1 MASFS
6 VRVGVRGYELDMNGH
21 LNHTVYHRF
30 GEHARTEHLAAAG
43 CSTGRLLEH
52 GLGVVLLETRVRF
65 LRELRHGDQVDVD
78 SRLAFGEGRTFRMDH
93 TLLRSDGVVAA
104 EIECVM
110 GLLDQ
115 AQRRLAHDPRGRLL
129 EIATAPEVLAP
140 LPEPLG

>member
-6 VRVGVRGYELDMNGH
+6 VRVGVRSYELDMNGH
-21 LNHTVYHRF
+21 LNHAVYHRF
-30 GEHARTEHLAAAG
+30 GEHARTEHLTAAG
-43 CSTGRLLEH
+43 CSIGRMLEH

-78 SRLAFGEGRTFRMDH
+78 SRIAFGEGRSFRMDH

-115 AQRRLAHDPRGRLL
+115 ARRRLAHDPRGRLL
-129 EIATAPEVLAP
+129 EIATAPEVLAT
-140 LPEPLG
+140 

>member
-6 VRVGVRGYELDMNGH
+6 VRVGVRSYELDVNGH
-21 LNHTVYHRF
+21 VNHAVYHRF
-30 GEHARTEHLAAAG
+30 GEHARTEHLTAAG
-43 CSTGRLLEH
+43 CSIGRMLER

-65 LRELRHGDQVDVD
+65 LRELGHGDQVDVD

-93 TLLRSDGVVAA
+93 TLLRADGVVAA

-115 AQRRLAHDPRGRLL
+115 AQRRLAPDPRGRLL

-140 LPEPLG
+140 